1 MKRNVAVCEYEGGSI
16 PTVLTAVTK
25 DFWDFE
31 RRRET
36 FRNVKQEGDVEKSR
50 SWTRQFNFIC
60 PFPDRHFLL
69 LQCRVIN
76 GMMLKKA
83 FGLLCL
89 VLGIRSSHPEIQQ
102 LPSLREQAK
111 IQDGWRK
118 ERLATIPAILRNH
131 GVDAWIISQ
140 REYGE
145 ETVFWSMKY
154 AEQFSARRRTLSIF
168 FADDSFEG
176 CQSHTWIDN
185 TPKLWQNLHNV
196 LRFCDPRSIALNID
210 SEIAFAGGLHAGEY
224 GKLLEEVPAPWNER
238 FVSKPMVAVEYIAT
252 MPNSRLHW
260 YRKLMETAWAVI
272 AEGFSERIVVPG
284 ETTTDD
290 LEWWFRDKLQ
300 SLNYTTWFQPDIT
313 ILTAQED
320 EDTIQHY
327 DLLHIDFGLTAL
339 GLNTDTQHLAYVLPP
354 GASESDI
361 PSGLLSGLKKGNKL
375 QDIVRS
381 HMIPGLSGNQILSN
395 ALDVMRE
402 ANISGKIYCHPI
414 GDWGHSAGTLIG
426 MTNLQDGVPILGDL
440 PLLKDMYYSVEL
452 YVEHWVEERNETIVF
467 PLEEDV
473 FWDAEKESWE
483 WVWGRQEKFHLVRS
497 KERDE
502 IERLVVQG

>member
-1 MKRNVAVCEYEGGSI
+1 
-16 PTVLTAVTK
+16 
-25 DFWDFE
+25 
-31 RRRET
+31 
-36 FRNVKQEGDVEKSR
+36 
-50 SWTRQFNFIC
+50 
-60 PFPDRHFLL
+60 
-69 LQCRVIN
+69 
-76 GMMLKKA
+76 MLKKA
-83 FGLLCL
+83 FLFLCL
-89 VLGIRSSHPEIQQ
+89 VLGIRAFHPQSHR

-118 ERLATIPAILRNH
+118 ERLATIPAILRKH

-168 FADDSFEG
+168 FADDGFEG
-176 CQSHTWIDN
+176 CESHTWVDN

-196 LRFCDPRSIALNID
+196 LRFCDPGSIALNID

-224 GKLLEEVPAPWNER
+224 LKLLEEVPSPWNER
-238 FVSKPMVAVEYIAT
+238 LVSKPMVAVEYIAT
-252 MPNSRLHW
+252 MPDSRLHW

-272 AEGFSERIVVPG
+272 EEGFSERVIIPG
-284 ETTTDD
+284 ETTTEDV
-290 LEWWFRDKLQ
+290 EWWFRDKLQ
-300 SLNYTTWFQPDIT
+300 SLNYTTWFQPDVT
-313 ILTAQED
+313 ILSSWPSAEDTVERSTQD
-320 EDTIQHY
+320 EDTIQY
-327 DLLHIDFGLTAL
+327 NDLLHVDFGLTAL

-354 GASESDI
+354 GASESEI
-361 PSGLLSGLKKGNKL
+361 PAGLYAGLKKGNKL

-381 HMIPGLSGNQILSN
+381 HMVPGLSGNQILSN
-395 ALDVMRE
+395 ALESMRE

-426 MTNLQDGVPILGDL
+426 MTNLQDGVPILGHL
-440 PLLKDMYYSVEL
+440 PLLKDMYNSVEL

-483 WVWGRQEKFHLVRS
+483 WVWARQEKFHLVRGGG
-497 KERDE
+497 RDE
-502 IERLVVQG
+502 KERLVVQG